1 MEEKKIEKVFKKL
14 FGKQNEKPNHGLSQ
28 RPFSRALDR
37 TLGRTL
43 CRNGLGSTK
52 CPTKFDGDCA
62 SAKKFPRKFDVI
74 ELCTKSRAERQR
86 RGI

>member
-1 MEEKKIEKVFKKL
+1 MNGYEMTAETRKIIGGPIERKIVPAVFDVL
-14 FGKQNEKPNHGLSQ
+14 ASW
-28 RPFSRALDR
+28 A
-37 TLGRTL
+37 
-43 CRNGLGSTK
+43 TK